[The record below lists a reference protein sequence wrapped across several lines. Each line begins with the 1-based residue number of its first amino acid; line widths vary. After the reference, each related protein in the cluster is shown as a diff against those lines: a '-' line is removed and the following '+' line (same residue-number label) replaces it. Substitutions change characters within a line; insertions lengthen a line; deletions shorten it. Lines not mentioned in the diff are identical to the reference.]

1 MQRRSLEVLHH
12 EVIGADVVQDA
23 DVRMAQRRNG
33 SRFLQRALAVP
44 GSERLDRHRSTQ
56 TGVDRLVHRA
66 HSAFANLREDLIWA
80 GPGTGSQSHLRGVDY
95 SDNVIDAQR
104 KDNALL
110 RFLPRTRQHRVELTV
125 HD

>member
-56 TGVDRLVHRA
+56 TGVIALYTVPIPP
-66 HSAFANLREDLIWA
+66 SPIFARISY
-80 GPGTGSQSHLRGVDY
+80 GPGRVPGVRATCVA
-95 SDNVIDAQR
+95 SIMA
-104 KDNALL
+104 
-110 RFLPRTRQHRVELTV
+110 TT
-125 HD
+125 